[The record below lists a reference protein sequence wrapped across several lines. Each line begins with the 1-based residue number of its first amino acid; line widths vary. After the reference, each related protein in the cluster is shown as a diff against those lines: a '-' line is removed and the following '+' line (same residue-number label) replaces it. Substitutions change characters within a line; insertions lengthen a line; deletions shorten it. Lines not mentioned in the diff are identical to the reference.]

1 MNKKISTFLAG
12 IALFGAVSA
21 NAQGPWQPG
30 QSVNTDIKL
39 KEGQNDNLYQLA
51 VRGQNGG
58 SIGVLSVNEEGKLVI
73 ANNTTADNVASTL
86 WCVTVIALLSIR
98 QLPSMIS

>member
-1 MNKKISTFLAG
+1 MSTFLAG

-86 WCVTVIALLSIR
+86 WY
-98 QLPSMIS
+98 P